1 MDFAC
6 LLQAGPFEIV
16 SLSGCV
22 SARCIPPRGTP
33 EDLGYPLFYC
43 AKQGISFMIKVK
55 MGVYRPLKKNRTL
68 DAREINALLEI
79 SKAIASGLY
88 LEDVL
93 RLIVTVT
100 AKVMDSKICSLWIL
114 DEKEQKLKLKAT
126 QSISEEYLKER
137 SLGLGEGVVGH
148 VALHNRPM
156 AILDVLREPLYKEK
170 ELAKKEGL
178 VSMLSVPMCIKE
190 RVIGVIN
197 CYTSYAH
204 PFSKSEEEM
213 LTTVAN
219 QAAICI
225 ENSGLMETLD
235 IDDILRLVLEGV
247 TKNIGFD
254 RARLYLVNEMKNL
267 LECKMA
273 VGIDEEKIRGITL
286 PLNPA
291 DSIVARSIFEK
302 QPFIIPDASK
312 DPRVNPALKGKF
324 NLHSL
329 VVIPLLAKEKALG
342 AIAADHIEAGRNI
355 TRETLESVMAFAQQ
369 AGLAIHNA
377 FMYQELKAFSRQM
390 EEKIQRTTADL
401 RKTEAQLTRSEKL
414 AALGQLAAGIAHEI
428 RNPLTS
434 INILI
439 HSLTENLPSENSHR
453 EDFKVIEEEIHRINE
468 IVDQFLRFAKPT
480 PPLLEKAEVIPIFE
494 EILQLLKP
502 QIEGGGISIRKDF
515 QPLPPTTIDK
525 DQMKQVILNL
535 LMNAIQA
542 MPEGGRLGLSG
553 RISEDDQ
560 WVKLS
565 IQDSGIGIPPEDM
578 NKLFDPFFSTKEG
591 GIGLG
596 LSIAHRIIDQHQGK
610 IDVESHPGKGTLLTL
625 WLPVS

>member
-1 MDFAC
+1 MI
-6 LLQAGPFEIV
+6 EKIRRIV
-16 SLSGCV
+16 L
-22 SARCIPPRGTP
+22 
-33 EDLGYPLFYC
+33 
-43 AKQGISFMIKVK
+43 IKV
-55 MGVYRPLKKNRTL
+55 GKNTKSK
-68 DAREINALLEI
+68 EINALLEI
-79 SKAIASGLY
+79 SKAIASDLY

-100 AKVMDSKICSLWIL
+100 ANLMDSKICSLWIL
-114 DEKEQKLKLKAT
+114 DEKDQKLKLKAT

-137 SLGLGEGVVGH
+137 SLAMGEGVVGH
-148 VALHNRPM
+148 VALRNQPM
-156 AILDVLREPLYKEK
+156 AILNVIKEPLYKEK

-178 VSMLSVPMCIKE
+178 VSMLSVPMCIKD

-197 CYTSYAH
+197 CYTSYPH
-204 PFSKSEEEM
+204 SFSKSEEEM

-235 IDDILRLVLEGV
+235 VDEILRLVLEGV

-254 RARLYLVNEMKNL
+254 RARLYLVNEKRNV

-273 VGIDEEKIRGITL
+273 VGIDEERIRGITL
-286 PLNPA
+286 RLNPE

-312 DPRVNPALKGKF
+312 DPRVNPIIKEKF

-329 VVIPLLAKEKALG
+329 VAIPLLVKEKALG
-342 AIAADHIEAGRNI
+342 AIAADFIDPNKNI
-355 TRETLESVMAFAQQ
+355 TKEALESVMAFAQQ

-377 FMYQELKAFSRQM
+377 FMYQELKTFSQQM
-390 EEKIQRTTADL
+390 EEKIQKTTADL
-401 RKTEAQLTRSEKL
+401 KKTEAQLIRSEKL

-439 HSLTENLPSENSHR
+439 HSMTENLPSGDSHK
-453 EDFKVIEEEIHRINE
+453 EDLKVIEEEITRMNE
-468 IVDQFLRFAKPT
+468 ILDQFLRFAKPAT
-480 PPLLEKAEVIPIFE
+480 PLLEKADVSSIFE
-494 EILQLLKP
+494 ETLQLLRPHIEK
-502 QIEGGGISIRKDF
+502 QIIVVEKEF
-515 QPLPPTTIDK
+515 QSLPIILMDRE
-525 DQMKQVILNL
+525 QMKQVFLNL
-535 LMNAIQA
+535 LLNAIQA
-542 MPEGGRLGLSG
+542 MPGGGHLTLRGQN
-553 RISEDDQ
+553 SEDGQ
-560 WVKLS
+560 WIHLS
-565 IQDSGIGIPPEDM
+565 IQDSGIGISSENI

-596 LSIAHRIIDQHQGK
+596 LSITHRIIDQHHGK
-610 IDVESHPGKGTLLTL
+610 IEVESAPGKGTLFTI
-625 WLPVS
+625 WLPIS

>member
-1 MDFAC
+1 MK
-6 LLQAGPFEIV
+6 E
-16 SLSGCV
+16 
-22 SARCIPPRGTP
+22 
-33 EDLGYPLFYC
+33 
-43 AKQGISFMIKVK
+43 KVK
-55 MGVYRPLKKNRTL
+55 GNEHSLKENP

-100 AKVMDSKICSLWIL
+100 ANVMNSKICSLWIL
-114 DEKEQKLKLKAT
+114 DEKDQKLKLKAT

-137 SLGLGEGVVGH
+137 SLGMGEGVVGH
-148 VALHNRPM
+148 VAIHNHPM
-156 AILDVLREPLYKEK
+156 AILDVLKEPLYKEK

-197 CYTSYAH
+197 CYTSYPH
-204 PFSKSEEEM
+204 HFSKTEEEM

-225 ENSGLMETLD
+225 ENSGLMETMD
-235 IDDILRLVLEGV
+235 IDEILRLVLEGV

-254 RARLYLVNEMKNL
+254 RARIYLVNEKKNI

-273 VGIDEEKIRGITL
+273 VGVDEGEVKGITL
-286 PLNPA
+286 PLNPEE
-291 DSIVARSIFEK
+291 SIVGRSIFERK
-302 QPFIIPDASK
+302 PFIIPDVNQ
-312 DPRVNPALKGKF
+312 DPRVNPVLKKRF

-329 VVIPLLAKEKALG
+329 VVIPILSKEKVLG
-342 AIAADHIEAGRNI
+342 AIAADHIEPGKNI
-355 TRETLESVMAFAQQ
+355 TRETLESVMTFSQQ

-377 FMYQELKAFSRQM
+377 FMYQELKTFSDQM
-390 EEKIQRTTADL
+390 GEKIQKTTADL
-401 RKTEAQLTRSEKL
+401 RRAEAQLIRSEKL

-439 HSLTENLPSENSHR
+439 HSLTESLSSENSNR
-453 EDFKVIEEEIHRINE
+453 EDLKVIEEEIHRINE
-468 IVDQFLRFAKPT
+468 TVDQFLRFAKPA
-480 PPLLEKAEVIPIFE
+480 PPLLEKTEVLPIFE
-494 EILQLLKP
+494 ETLQLLRP
-502 QIEGGGISIRKDF
+502 QIERQSISVQRDF
-515 QPLPPTTIDK
+515 RSLPSITIDK
-525 DQMKQVILNL
+525 EQIKQVILNL

-542 MPEGGRLGLSG
+542 MPEGGQLELKGQVSG
-553 RISEDDQ
+553 DNQ
-560 WVKLS
+560 WIQLS
-565 IQDSGIGIPPEDM
+565 IQDSGIGIPPEDI
-578 NKLFDPFFSTKEG
+578 NKLFNPFFSTKEG

-596 LSIAHRIIDQHQGK
+596 LSIAHRIIDQHYGK
-610 IDVESHPGKGTLLTL
+610 IEVESSPERGTIFTI
-625 WLPVS
+625 WLPIS

>member
-1 MDFAC
+1 
-6 LLQAGPFEIV
+6 LPKG
-16 SLSGCV
+16 
-22 SARCIPPRGTP
+22 
-33 EDLGYPLFYC
+33 
-43 AKQGISFMIKVK
+43 
-55 MGVYRPLKKNRTL
+55 NRNA

-100 AKVMDSKICSLWIL
+100 ANLMDSKICSLWIL
-114 DEKEQKLKLKAT
+114 DERDQKLKLKAT

-137 SLGLGEGVVGH
+137 SLAMGEGVVGY
-148 VALHNRPM
+148 VALHNQPM
-156 AILDVLREPLYKEK
+156 AILNVLKEPLYKEK

-178 VSMLSVPMCIKE
+178 VSMLSVPMCIKD

-197 CYTSYAH
+197 CYTSYPHA
-204 PFSKSEEEM
+204 FSKNEEEM

-235 IDDILRLVLEGV
+235 IDEILKLVLEGV

-254 RARLYLVNEMKNL
+254 RARLYLVNEKRHV

-273 VGIDEEKIRGITL
+273 VGVDEGKIKGITL
-286 PLNPA
+286 PLDPE
-291 DSIVARSIFEK
+291 DSVVARSIFEK
-302 QPFIIPDASK
+302 QPFIIPDASQ
-312 DPRVNPALKGKF
+312 DPRVNPILKEKF

-329 VVIPLLAKEKALG
+329 VVIPLLTKGKPLG
-342 AIAADHIEAGRNI
+342 AIAADHVEPGKNI
-355 TRETLESVMAFAQQ
+355 TSEILESAMTFAQQ

-377 FMYQELKAFSRQM
+377 LMYQELKAFSQQM
-390 EEKIQRTTADL
+390 EEKIQKTTADL
-401 RKTEAQLTRSEKL
+401 KKTEAQLIRSEKL

-439 HSLTENLPSENSHR
+439 HSLRQNISSGESRS

-468 IVDQFLRFAKPT
+468 IVDQFLRFAKPA
-480 PPLLEKAEVIPIFE
+480 PPHLERTEVTSIFE
-494 EILQLLKP
+494 EILQLLRP
-502 QIEGGGISIRKDF
+502 QMEKLRISVEKDF
-515 QPLPPTTIDK
+515 RSVPLITIDNE
-525 DQMKQVILNL
+525 QMKQVILNL
-535 LMNAIQA
+535 LMNSIQA
-542 MPEGGRLGLSG
+542 MPEGGQFRLEGEVSKDG
-553 RISEDDQ
+553 Q
-560 WVKLS
+560 WVELS
-565 IQDSGIGIPPEDM
+565 IRDSGVGIPPEDM
-578 NKLFDPFFSTKEG
+578 DKLFDPFFSTKEG

-596 LSIAHRIIDQHQGK
+596 LSIAHRIIDQHHGK
-610 IDVESHPGKGTLLTL
+610 IEVTSNPNEGTIFTVY
-625 WLPVS
+625 LPIDQGQEDADHSDRR

>member
-1 MDFAC
+1 MIARSEGRKH
-6 LLQAGPFEIV
+6 LLEK
-16 SLSGCV
+16 
-22 SARCIPPRGTP
+22 
-33 EDLGYPLFYC
+33 
-43 AKQGISFMIKVK
+43 KQH
-55 MGVYRPLKKNRTL
+55 L

-100 AKVMDSKICSLWIL
+100 ANVMDSKICSLWIL
-114 DEKEQKLKLKAT
+114 DEKDQKLKLKAT

-137 SLGLGEGVVGH
+137 SLAMGEGVVGH
-148 VALHNRPM
+148 VALHNQPM
-156 AILDVLREPLYKEK
+156 AIPDVLKEPLYKEK

-178 VSMLSVPMCIKE
+178 VSMLSVPMCIKD

-197 CYTSYAH
+197 CYTSYPH

-235 IDDILRLVLEGV
+235 INEILRLVLEGV

-254 RARLYLVNEMKNL
+254 RARLYLVNEKRNV

-273 VGIDEEKIRGITL
+273 VGVDEERIKDISL
-286 PLNPA
+286 PLDPE
-291 DSIVARSIFEK
+291 DSVVARSVIEK
-302 QPFIIPDASK
+302 KPFIIPDANQDS
-312 DPRVNPALKGKF
+312 RVNPILKEKL
-324 NLHSL
+324 NLQSL

-342 AIAADHIEAGRNI
+342 VIAADHVEPGKTI
-355 TRETLESVMAFAQQ
+355 TRETLESVMTFAQQ

-377 FMYQELKAFSRQM
+377 FMYEELKTFSQQM
-390 EEKIQRTTADL
+390 EEKIQKTTADL
-401 RKTEAQLTRSEKL
+401 RKTEAQLIRSEKL

-439 HSLTENLPSENSHR
+439 HSLTENLPSGDSHR
-453 EDFKVIEEEIHRINE
+453 EDLKVIEEEINRINE
-468 IVDQFLRFAKPT
+468 ILDRFLRFAKPA
-480 PPLLEKAEVIPIFE
+480 PPLLERTDVASIFE
-494 EILQLLKP
+494 ETLQLIRP
-502 QIEGGGISIRKDF
+502 RIEKQLIVVQKEF
-515 QPLPPTTIDK
+515 QALPIILMDRE
-525 DQMKQVILNL
+525 QMKQVALNL
-535 LMNAIQA
+535 LLNAVQA
-542 MPEGGRLGLSG
+542 MPKGGTLMLRGQN
-553 RISEDDQ
+553 SEDGQ
-560 WVKLS
+560 WIRIS
-565 IQDSGIGIPPEDM
+565 IQDSGMGIPNEDM

-591 GIGLG
+591 GVGLG
-596 LSIAHRIIDQHQGK
+596 LSIAHRIIDQHHGK
-610 IDVESHPGKGTLLTL
+610 IEVESTPGEGTLFTI
-625 WLPVS
+625 WLPIS